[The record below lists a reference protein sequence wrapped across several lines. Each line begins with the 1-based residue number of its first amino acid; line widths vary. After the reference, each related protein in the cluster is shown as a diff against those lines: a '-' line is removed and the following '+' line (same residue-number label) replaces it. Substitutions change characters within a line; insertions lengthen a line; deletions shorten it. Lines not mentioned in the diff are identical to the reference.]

1 MVVVLLGKDALLSHI
16 PPIFLLRFN
25 NCIDFYPAS
34 RTADLSF
41 LSCDAWPSLVLL
53 DFVGFILLGFFYFNV
68 WKFLPSQYNLNFK
81 LFPIKTPVV
90 SILQC
95 FNSRTNFFFQ
105 FSLIWCWS
113 TGLEIFLKILG
124 ICYLSWLGIISCAS
138 VTVWPGC
145 RVRAW

>member
-16 PPIFLLRFN
+16 PPIFLLCFN
-25 NCIDFYPAS
+25 NCIDFYPTS

-68 WKFLPSQYNLNFK
+68 WKCLPSQYNLNFK

-95 FNSRTNFFFQ
+95 FNSRTNFFF
-105 FSLIWCWS
+105 FSVFTNLMLKHRTGNLPKDIRNLLLIVIGNNFMCQCHS
-113 TGLEIFLKILG
+113 LA
-124 ICYLSWLGIISCAS
+124 WL
-138 VTVWPGC
+138 
-145 RVRAW
+145 